1 VLCDLNCTAV
11 WEKCFAGAVDVKQK
25 HIFAHCCRGGLAVSP
40 GDALLMK
47 EPAKRQEIHD
57 ELAAVT
63 YKLLVLPLTD
73 EGGTQTKGQI
83 NGHV

>member
-1 VLCDLNCTAV
+1 
-11 WEKCFAGAVDVKQK
+11 
-25 HIFAHCCRGGLAVSP
+25 
-40 GDALLMK
+40 MK

-63 YKLLVLPLTD
+63 YKLLVLPLTE

-83 NGHV
+83 DVHV